1 MDQKTTTLKNA
12 SRSRRTFRWL
22 AGLIGLFVLLLSSGT
37 TMAQEYESLLK
48 SDSMFNDTIDHLII
62 SEWRGDSW
70 QTAYIELCNMGDT
83 AIDLRKMAVRS
94 LPGGKQTWDFWGP
107 EANNATMSILFDSLK
122 LSVDNYTLEPGE
134 TFLMA
139 PHYDAT
145 TDDGGPIHRPELVEM
160 ADYVGYKIEKNEPN
174 DTTSYGERFF
184 RQWSSYPIGVF
195 VAVRVT
201 DTIPPFYQT
210 NWVLVDNINGDRDPV
225 SNNIGLGVA
234 DVAGFFEA
242 TGQAVLV
249 RKHTITKGTLEG
261 EWTAA
266 ASDDITTSEWIPI
279 KHDDQNLGGK
289 VFKTAG
295 NHGNFTMDVTA
306 GEGVTMDLVN
316 GTLEVPWGALRG
328 ERIIDNEVILG
339 DGMAWTYRNFS
350 EEGDSLL
357 DINDLSFNQV
367 AMPGDVINLYACG
380 DDLET
385 AELTISYADAALNS
399 VKIYPTYKMN
409 DLGEWAEY
417 YYVTDDEP
425 TIDTIGNVPFATRI
439 DTLIEYMDIAPNSS
453 WALIPVT
460 GEDHVDL
467 VYGDKLLVTG
477 ADGSST
483 KEYFIDVQEYAGNPE
498 SRLSVITWPDISLQG
513 ANIGYYLQ
521 NGWAYGAILSDTLP
535 GFSSSKLTYVVQ
547 LAPGTMDVPA
557 FEVTTMNLN
566 AWVKID
572 RAVDLFGSVENRTTT
587 IKVTSEDSS
596 SVSTY
601 SILFEVFSDEI
612 QENASDP
619 FFSTMMMTISTRNA
633 GLELVNPGNVELDLS
648 RYLIVKTY
656 RNNDP
661 SQAIRDTMSYFNR
674 YNKYIPG
681 YVYKSKDTTAWN
693 ITMDYT
699 LTKGGPNIKS
709 KIGPGD
715 VFVMANMHNKAAK
728 WWKSISHT
736 QEIDVLFFPRE
747 ALVDPYYPDK
757 SIYTPEEFDLD
768 GAPNGGHPVDQQNHV
783 GYARADHS
791 FFLFKILNDSILE
804 GTKAIIDTAD
814 FELID
819 AIGDPINSPGY
830 KIGSWDMNGDSA
842 RVWEV
847 GSGGQGIILLREPDI
862 YHGVSKVG
870 EGISED
876 HEVSQWIVG
885 DELYWPEVEG
895 RWTGMTQHFGT
906 HNMEVVSVYVSTI
919 TSANYM
925 VSTGFE
931 GLQDVKGVVEGT
943 TVQQFIDNITKAD
956 EEQGLQFIANANGA
970 ELGLTDVLLNSDTL
984 HVAAADSSNFTTY
997 VLEVTPSGLK
1007 DNAILTST
1015 TYTVIDNDTTGTV
1028 EGMAYGTTV
1037 VDVLDNV
1044 VKDADAALTIVD
1056 GNNELLG
1063 KNVVTADGQVV
1074 LRTVTSD
1081 VYFEVVA
1088 QDKVTK
1094 MLYQLKPAMS
1104 ATDAYVLSD
1113 VYEVTDLLVDGITFG
1128 ISVDAFYNNITVI
1141 GRESYIEDRAGV
1153 KRSIGTLNSDDMVV
1167 VVSDDESVT
1176 VKYTLGFSG
1185 MAVNQAPGI
1194 DLVESIGANVDVL
1207 FNLAA
1212 IVSDDGLPEGS
1223 EVTVS
1228 WSVAGGDEGNVTIAT
1243 PDAESTDVTISAEG
1257 VYVLELTASDGL
1269 LESKA
1274 AVSVNVVMTGL
1285 SHGNAS
1291 TLEVY
1296 PNPAS
1301 DKVFIDGLR
1310 INSVVTVLNMTGAV
1324 VDQFNAND
1332 GRHFIELGNQ
1342 PAGTYLI
1349 KVQELNGS
1357 VRIGKVLKR

>member
-1 MDQKTTTLKNA
+1 
-12 SRSRRTFRWL
+12 
-22 AGLIGLFVLLLSSGT
+22 
-37 TMAQEYESLLK
+37 
-48 SDSMFNDTIDHLII
+48 
-62 SEWRGDSW
+62 
-70 QTAYIELCNMGDT
+70 MGDT

-122 LSVDNYTLEPGE
+122 LSVEDYTLEPGE

-139 PHYDAT
+139 PHYDART
-145 TDDGGPIHRPELVEM
+145 EDGGPIHRPELVEM
-160 ADYVGYKIEKNEPN
+160 ADYVGYKIENNEPN
-174 DTTSYGERFF
+174 DTSSYGERFF

-195 VAVRVT
+195 VAVRTT

-249 RKHTITKGTLEG
+249 RKHTVTKGTLEG

-306 GEGVTMDLVN
+306 GEGVSIDLAN

-328 ERIIDNEVILG
+328 ERIIDKELLLG
-339 DGMAWTYRNFS
+339 DGMAWTYRNYS

-367 AMPGDVINLYACG
+367 AMPGDVVTLYACG
-380 DDLET
+380 DNLET
-385 AELTISYADAALNS
+385 AELTISYADPAQNS
-399 VKIYPTYKMN
+399 VKVYPTYKKN
-409 DLGEWAEY
+409 ELGEWAEY

-439 DTLIEYMDIAPNSS
+439 DTLIKYMDIAPNST
-453 WALIPVT
+453 WEVVPVN
-460 GEDHVDL
+460 GEEHVDL
-467 VYGDKLLVTG
+467 LYGDKLKVTG

-483 KEYFIDVQEYAGNPE
+483 KEYFIDVLEYEGNPE

-513 ANIGYYLQ
+513 AAIGFYLQ
-521 NGWAYGAILSDTLP
+521 NGWAYGSVLSDTLP
-535 GFSSSKLTYVVQ
+535 GFSSSKLSYMVK
-547 LAPGTMDVPA
+547 LAPGTTDVPA
-557 FEVTTMNLN
+557 FTATPMNLN
-566 AWVKID
+566 AHIGIN
-572 RAVDLFGSVENRTTT
+572 RAVDLYGSVEDRTTT
-587 IKVTSEDSS
+587 ITVTSEDASA
-596 SVSTY
+596 VTTY
-601 SILFEVFSDEI
+601 SILYEVFSDEI
-612 QENASDP
+612 QVNSVDP
-619 FFSTMMMTISTRNA
+619 FFSTLMMTINTR
-633 GLELVNPGNVELDLS
+633 
-648 RYLIVKTY
+648 K
-656 RNNDP
+656 NNDP
-661 SQAIRDTMSYFNR
+661 SKAIRDTMDYFNR

-693 ITMDYT
+693 VSKDYT

-715 VFVMANMHNKAAK
+715 VFVMANMHNKQPK
-728 WWKSISHT
+728 WWKSINHT

-791 FFLFKILNDSILE
+791 FFLYKILNDSILE

-847 GSGGQGIILLREPDI
+847 GSGGQGLILLREPDI
-862 YHGVSKVG
+862 YQGVSKVG

-906 HNMEVVSVYVSTI
+906 HNMDVVSVYVSTI
-919 TSANYM
+919 TSANYLIT
-925 VSTGFE
+925 TGFE
-931 GLQDVKGVVEGT
+931 GLQDVKGVVDGT

-956 EEQGLQFIANANGA
+956 EGQTLQFIATADGA
-970 ELGLTDVLLNSDTL
+970 ELGLTDVLMNSDTL

-997 VLEVTPSGLK
+997 VLEVTASGLK
-1007 DNAILTST
+1007 DNAMLTST
-1015 TYTVIDNDTTGTV
+1015 VYNVIDNGATGTV

-1037 VDVLDNV
+1037 VDVINNV
-1044 VKDADAALTIVD
+1044 VKDVDATLTIVNE
-1056 GNNELLG
+1056 NNELLG

-1074 LRTVTSD
+1074 LRTATDD

-1094 MLYQLKPAMS
+1094 ILYQLKPATT

-1113 VYEVTDLLVDGITFG
+1113 VYEVSDVLVDGITFG
-1128 ISVDAFYNNITVI
+1128 ISVEAFYNNITAV
-1141 GRESYIEDRAGV
+1141 GGESYIEDRAGV
-1153 KRSIGTLNSDDMVV
+1153 KRSIGTLNSDDMIV
-1167 VVSDDESVT
+1167 VVSEDGSVT

-1185 MAVNQAPGI
+1185 MAVNQAPEI
-1194 DLVESIGANVDVL
+1194 ELDENIGANVDVP

-1212 IVSDDGLPEGS
+1212 TVTDDGLPSGS
-1223 EVTVS
+1223 TLSYS
-1228 WSVAGGDEGNVTIAT
+1228 WSVTDGDEANVTIDT
-1243 PDAESTDVTISAEG
+1243 PDAESTDVSISAVG

-1274 AVSVNVVMTGL
+1274 SVNVNVTVTGL
-1285 SHGNAS
+1285 SHVQS
-1291 TLEVY
+1291 SELEVY

-1301 DKVFIDGLR
+1301 DKVFINGLR
-1310 INSVVTVLNMTGAV
+1310 IDSDVTVMNMTGAV
-1324 VDQFNAND
+1324 VDKFNAND
-1332 GRHFIELGNQ
+1332 GRHYIELDNQ

-1349 KVQELNGS
+1349 RVQEMNGS
-1357 VRIGKVLKR
+1357 VRIGKVVKR

>member
-12 SRSRRTFRWL
+12 SRSHKPFRWL
-22 AGLIGLFVLLLSSGT
+22 AGLIGIFVLLLSTGT
-37 TMAQEYESLLK
+37 AHAQEYESLLK
-48 SDSMFNDTIDHLII
+48 SDSMFNDTIDHLVI

-70 QTAYIELCNMGDT
+70 QTSYIELCNMGDT

-107 EANNATMSILFDSLK
+107 EANNATMAILFDSLK
-122 LSVDNYTLEPGE
+122 LSVDDYTLEPGE

-139 PHYDAT
+139 PHYDAR

-225 SNNIGLGVA
+225 SNNIGLGIA

-249 RKHTITKGTLEG
+249 RKHTVTKGTREG

-295 NHGNFTMDVTA
+295 NHGNFTMDVTP
-306 GEGVTMDLVN
+306 GEGVTIDLVN

-328 ERIIDNEVILG
+328 ERIIDKEVLLG
-339 DGMAWTYRNFS
+339 DGMAWTYKNYS

-367 AMPGDVINLYACG
+367 AMPGDVLELFACG

-385 AELTISYADAALNS
+385 ASLTISYAAPAQNS
-399 VKIYPTYKMN
+399 VKVYPTYKMN
-409 DLGEWAEY
+409 ELGEWAEN
-417 YYVTDDEP
+417 YYVTDEEP
-425 TIDTIGNVPFATRI
+425 VIDTIGNVPFATRI
-439 DTLIEYMDIAPNSS
+439 DTLISYLDIAPNST
-453 WALIPVT
+453 WELVPAN
-460 GEDHVDL
+460 GEEHVDL
-467 VYGDKLLVTG
+467 IYGDKLLVTG
-477 ADGSST
+477 ADGSSN
-483 KEYFIDVQEYAGNPE
+483 KEYFIDVLDYMGNPE
-498 SRLSVITWPDISLQG
+498 SRLSVITWPDITLQG
-513 ANIGYYLQ
+513 AAIGFYLQ
-521 NGWAYGAILSDTLP
+521 NGWAFGAQLSDTLP
-535 GFSSSKLTYVVQ
+535 GFSSSKLSYMVK
-547 LAPGTMDVPA
+547 LAPGTTDVPA
-557 FEVTTMNLN
+557 FAATPMNLN
-566 AWVKID
+566 AQIEIN
-572 RAVDLFGSVENRTTT
+572 RAVDLYGSVEDRTTT
-587 IKVTSEDSS
+587 ITVTSEDAT
-596 SVSTY
+596 SVTTY
-601 SILFEVFSDEI
+601 SLLFEVFSDEI
-612 QENASDP
+612 QENAADP
-619 FFSTMMMTISTRNA
+619 FFSTLMMTINTRNA
-633 GLELVNPGNVELDLS
+633 GLEVVNPGNVELDLS
-648 RYLIVKTY
+648 RYLIIKTF

-661 SQAIRDTMSYFNR
+661 SRAIRDTMDYFNR

-693 ITMDYT
+693 VAKDYT
-699 LTKGGPNIKS
+699 LTKGGPNITS

-715 VFVMANMHNKAAK
+715 VFVMANMHNKQNK
-728 WWKSISHT
+728 WWKSINHT

-747 ALVDPYYPDK
+747 ALVEPYYPEK

-830 KIGSWDMNGDSA
+830 KIGSWDENGDSA
-842 RVWEV
+842 RVWSV

-862 YHGVSKVG
+862 YGGVSKVG

-906 HNMEVVSVYVSTI
+906 HNMDVVSVYVSTI
-919 TSANYM
+919 TSANYI

-931 GLQDVKGVVEGT
+931 GLQDVKGVVDGT

-956 EEQGLQFIANANGA
+956 EEQTLQFLATADGA
-970 ELGLTDVLLNSDTL
+970 ELGLADVLQNSDSL
-984 HVAAADSSNFTTY
+984 IVAAADSSNFTTY
-997 VLEVTPSGLK
+997 VLEVTASGLK
-1007 DNAILTST
+1007 DNALLTSS
-1015 TYTVIDNDTTGTV
+1015 TYTVTENGSTGTV
-1028 EGMAYGTTV
+1028 EGMPYGTTV
-1037 VDVLDNV
+1037 MDVINNV
-1044 VKDADAALTIVD
+1044 VKDADASLTIVD

-1074 LRTVTSD
+1074 LRTASDD

-1088 QDKVTK
+1088 QDKVTT
-1094 MLYQLKPAMS
+1094 MLYQLKPTKS
-1104 ATDAYVLSD
+1104 AADAFILSD
-1113 VYEVTDLLVDGITFG
+1113 VYEVTDVLVDGITFG
-1128 ISVDAFYNNITVI
+1128 ISVDAFYNNVTPV
-1141 GRESYIEDRAGV
+1141 GGESYIEDRAGV
-1153 KRSIGTLNSDDMVV
+1153 QRSIGTLNSDDRVV
-1167 VVSDDESVT
+1167 VVSEDGSVT
-1176 VKYTLGFSG
+1176 VKYSLGFSG
-1185 MAVNQAPGI
+1185 IAVNQAPEI
-1194 DLVESIGANVDVL
+1194 ELVESTNANVDVP

-1212 IVSDDGLPEGS
+1212 TVTDDGLPEGS
-1223 EVTVS
+1223 ELSYT
-1228 WSVAGGDEGNVTIAT
+1228 WSVTGGEEANVSIDT
-1243 PDAESTDVTISAEG
+1243 PDAESTDVTISAVG
-1257 VYVLELTASDGL
+1257 AYVLELTASDGL

-1274 AVSVNVVMTGL
+1274 SVNVNVTVTGL
-1285 SHGNAS
+1285 SHVQSAK
-1291 TLEVY
+1291 LEVY

-1301 DKVFIDGLR
+1301 DKVFINGLR
-1310 INSVVTVLNMTGAV
+1310 ISSKVTVMNMTGAV
-1324 VDQFNAND
+1324 VDQFNADD
-1332 GRHFIELGNQ
+1332 GRHFIKLGKQ

-1349 KVQELNGS
+1349 RVQEENGS
-1357 VRIGKVLKR
+1357 VRIGKVVKR